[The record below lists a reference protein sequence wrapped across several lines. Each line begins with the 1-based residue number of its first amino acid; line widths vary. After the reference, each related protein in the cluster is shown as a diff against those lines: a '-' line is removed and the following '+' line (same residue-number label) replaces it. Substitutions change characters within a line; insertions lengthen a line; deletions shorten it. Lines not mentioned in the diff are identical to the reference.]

1 MPLLILLAAAR
12 TITPDAY
19 KVDPWPPRA
28 CCTCTTQFG
37 RCSLDSM
44 TGAHQAPAPLQRTIP
59 RHQCKQHRVCCG
71 HQTAYRQ
78 LEMTSQPVLK
88 TGAETAMR
96 QSTGHAKVG
105 NHGLHKPDELDTC
118 NMQTVYAAPACQ
130 HCLKHHETCK
140 AVAGGS
146 LLRQCHHANQA
157 CKCESQPTLCYLK
170 QRAASP
176 RRQLERPACNLGNSQ
191 NIQ

>member
-1 MPLLILLAAAR
+1 MQGTTTCKPRIATSCHAESLISDSSTHECFATTQIDKPKKHKYPPCQGLMHTCSTQNGCHPIQTVPRVWYWQQSKPPASSQHTMPLLILLAAAR

-78 LEMTSQPVLK
+78 LEMTSQQDRCRNSNAPVNW
-88 TGAETAMR
+88 TCQSWETWLA
-96 QSTGHAKVG
+96 
-105 NHGLHKPDELDTC
+105 
-118 NMQTVYAAPACQ
+118 
-130 HCLKHHETCK
+130 
-140 AVAGGS
+140 
-146 LLRQCHHANQA
+146 QA
-157 CKCESQPTLCYLK
+157 
-170 QRAASP
+170 R
-176 RRQLERPACNLGNSQ
+176 
-191 NIQ
+191 